1 MNVIMVSVVILMI
14 IVIILCIDHRFYLTW
29 QVVNHLVIFLLY
41 CLTIY
46 KLSNLCRQDAV
57 IYKVLIPKN

>member
-57 IYKVLIPKN
+57 IYKVLIPEN